1 MATQDLCSEAEITAL
16 VHEFYAD
23 VRLDPQLGPIFNG
36 HIDDWDE
43 HLAKLV
49 DFWSSL
55 LRGTR
60 RFSGSPMTKHV
71 VLPELDAEL
80 FLRWL
85 ELFEHTTSR
94 QPNQEMGQRALA
106 MARRVAQSLWYGYQ
120 INRYPDTI
128 PTTLPMAMA

>member
-1 MATQDLCSEAEITAL
+1 MATPDLCTEEEITAL

-23 VRLDPQLGPIFNG
+23 VRRDPELGPIFNH

-60 RFSGSPMTKHV
+60 RFSGAPMPKHV
-71 VLPELDAEL
+71 VLPDLSGEL
-80 FLRWL
+80 FMRWL
-85 ELFEHTTSR
+85 ALFEQTTSR
-94 QPNQEMGQRALA
+94 QPNQAMGDRALA
-106 MARRVAQSLWYGYQ
+106 MAKRIAQSLWYGYQ
-120 INRYPDTI
+120 ISRQPDG
-128 PTTLPMAMA
+128 LPADLPAA